1 MLTRVSLQRGVCVKY
16 YFRDIYSVRMIQ
28 ERLKSVEKVVNLYD
42 RSLLTEIGEL
52 YVKALNA
59 FHQKM

>member
-1 MLTRVSLQRGVCVKY
+1 
-16 YFRDIYSVRMIQ
+16 MIQ